1 MNSRTRVAVTGI
13 GVKSPVGNDIQ
24 TFWSGLC
31 AGRSTGR
38 HLSVLDGM
46 DVPIDFG
53 CEVTGF
59 DPSEYLDA
67 KSIRRTDRT
76 TQLGFAAAAD
86 AIADARLTDID
97 AARCAVVVGSGQGG
111 TKSLEDEFYALTKGG
126 YHRVNPNWVPMIIVN
141 ATAALVSI
149 RYHYLGP
156 SLAIATAC
164 TSGAHAVGEGARLI
178 REGSADIAVAGG
190 AESPLAPLTISAFA
204 LMGALSRR
212 ADDPEHASRPF
223 DVDRDG
229 FVIGEGAGFLVLER
243 WDHAVA
249 RGASIHAELTGYG
262 RNSDAHHM
270 TVPSPD
276 GAGAR
281 ACMEL
286 SLRDAGITPDD
297 VVHINAHG
305 TSTPLNDATEAA
317 AINQLFGPRDLPVT
331 SSKGST
337 GHLIGAAG
345 AVEAVAAV
353 MAVKE
358 GLAHP
363 TANHVQRDPKCDIDI
378 VTGTPRKI
386 GRGPV
391 ISNSFGFGGHNA
403 TVVFA
408 PSSW

>member
-1 MNSRTRVAVTGI
+1 MSSRTRVAVTGI

-38 HLSVLDGM
+38 RLSVLDGM

-86 AIADARLTDID
+86 AIADAGLTDID
-97 AARCAVVVGSGQGG
+97 AARCAVVAGSGQGG
-111 TKSLEDEFYALTKGG
+111 TKSLEDEFYALVKGG

-149 RYHYLGP
+149 RYNYLGP

-249 RGASIHAELTGYG
+249 RGANIHAELTGYG

-281 ACMEL
+281 SCMEL

-363 TANHVQRDPKCDIDI
+363 TANHVERDPKCEIDI
-378 VTGTPRKI
+378 VSGTPRKI
-386 GRGPV
+386 ARGPV

-403 TVVFA
+403 TIVFA

>member
-1 MNSRTRVAVTGI
+1 MTARVRVAVTGI

-31 AGRSTGR
+31 AGRPTGR
-38 HLSVLDGM
+38 RLAILDGM
-46 DVPIDFG
+46 DVPVDFG

-59 DPSEYLDA
+59 DPADYLDA
-67 KSIRRTDRT
+67 KTIRRTDRT
-76 TQLGFAAAAD
+76 TQLGFASAAD
-86 AIADARLTDID
+86 AIADARLTNVDPT
-97 AARCAVVVGSGQGG
+97 RCAVVAGSGQGG
-111 TKSLEDEFYALTKGG
+111 TKSLEDEFYALAKGS

-149 RYHYLGP
+149 RYNYLGP

-178 REGSADIAVAGG
+178 REGSADIAVVGG

-212 ADDPEHASRPF
+212 GSDPEHASRPF
-223 DVDRDG
+223 DIDRDG

-249 RGASIHAELTGYG
+249 RGAHIHAELTGYG
-262 RNSDAHHM
+262 RNSDGYHM
-270 TVPSPD
+270 TAPSPE

-281 ACMEL
+281 SCMEL
-286 SLRDAGITPDD
+286 ALRDAGITPDD

-305 TSTPLNDATEAA
+305 TSTPLNDVTEAR
-317 AINQLFGPRDLPVT
+317 AINQLFGSRDIPVT

-337 GHLIGAAG
+337 GHLVGAAG

-353 MAVKE
+353 MAVRE

-363 TANHVQRDPKCDIDI
+363 TANHAQRDPKCDID
-378 VTGTPRKI
+378 VVSGKPRKI
-386 GRGPV
+386 PQGPV

-403 TVVFA
+403 TLVFA

>member
-1 MNSRTRVAVTGI
+1 MNARARVAVTGI

-38 HLSVLDGM
+38 HLSVLDGT
-46 DVPIDFG
+46 DVPVDFG

-59 DPSEYLDA
+59 DPAEYLDA
-67 KSIRRTDRT
+67 KTIRRTDRT

-97 AARCAVVVGSGQGG
+97 PARCAVVAGSGQGG
-111 TKSLEDEFYALTKGG
+111 TKSLEDEFYALAKGG
-126 YHRVNPNWVPMIIVN
+126 YRRVNPNWVPMIIVN

-149 RYHYLGP
+149 HYNYLGP

-190 AESPLAPLTISAFA
+190 AESPMAPLTISAFA

-212 ADDPEHASRPF
+212 GNDPEHASRPF

-262 RNSDAHHM
+262 RNSDAYHM
-270 TVPSPD
+270 TAPSPD
-276 GAGAR
+276 GVGAR
-281 ACMEL
+281 SCMEL
-286 SLRDAGITPDD
+286 ALRDAGITPDD

-305 TSTPLNDATEAA
+305 TSTPLNDVTEAR
-317 AINQLFGPRDLPVT
+317 AINQLFGARDVPVT

-337 GHLIGAAG
+337 GHLVGAAG
-345 AVEAVAAV
+345 AVEAIAAV
-353 MAVKE
+353 MAVRE
-358 GLAHP
+358 ELAHP
-363 TANHVQRDPKCDIDI
+363 TANHVQQDPKCEINI
-378 VTGTPRKI
+378 VSGTPRKI
-386 GRGPV
+386 PRGPV

-403 TVVFA
+403 TVVFT